1 MKNITEK
8 FEAELAKAVSLILA
22 ATHAAAT
29 EALNEAFAHAGQS
42 GVRKTAGASLRS
54 PAALRPR
61 PPTTRRSPA
70 EIAALEKRLLDA
82 VMATPGEAMSVLARR
97 VDATPSALQDPVA
110 RLKAA
115 GRIKTVGA
123 RQFTRY
129 FPIERTEASDQD
141 AAA

>member
-8 FEAELAKAVSLILA
+8 LEAEMAKAVSLILA
-22 ATHAAAT
+22 ATQAAAI
-29 EALNEAFAHAGQS
+29 EAVNEAFANPGYA
-42 GVRKTAGASLRS
+42 GVRAVAGVAQQPRAVPRRS
-54 PAALRPR
+54 SSSRRGAAELAALQ
-61 PPTTRRSPA
+61 
-70 EIAALEKRLLDA
+70 ERLADA
-82 VMATPGEAMSVLARR
+82 ISATPGEPMSVLALR
-97 VDATPSALQDPVA
+97 VDAAPSALQVPVA

-129 FPIERTEASDQD
+129 FPIEHSEAVDQD